1 MRIGLFL
8 IIAATV
14 ARTEAQPSAM
24 LEEALRGVRSIS
36 TLSCAMVRI
45 QSFNGV
51 RKTSRCDFFFDRQR
65 GRRAYSYAAP
75 YEYTFTADDSV
86 FCGVNRKSGQG
97 YSVTTAGDA
106 SHYKALLGSIDMT
119 WPLLRLAGTD
129 TLDLTLKASINNF
142 LYFERPLD
150 EGNEMIKVDRG
161 RGAVVGIEWF
171 DKSGDVRCQT
181 TFDYDTTGGKKPLFP
196 RRIAVKQN
204 PTGII
209 FVDTLLISKVKI
221 NKKLKESAF
230 ELN

>member
-1 MRIGLFL
+1 MA
-8 IIAATV
+8 IALSK
-14 ARTEAQPSAM
+14 AQPSAM
-24 LEEALRGVRSIS
+24 LEQALRGVRSIS
-36 TLSCAMVRI
+36 TLTCTMVRT

-51 RKTSRCDFFFDRQR
+51 RKTSRCDFFFDRQQ
-65 GRRAYSYAAP
+65 GRRAYRYAPP
-75 YEYTFTADDSV
+75 YEYMFTADDSV
-86 FCGVNRKSGQG
+86 FRGVNRKTGQG
-97 YSVTTAGDA
+97 YSVTTAADA

-129 TLDLTLKASINNF
+129 TLDLTLKASINDF

-171 DKSGDVRCQT
+171 DKNGNVRCQT
-181 TFDYDTTGGKKPLFP
+181 TFDYDTTAGKKPLFP

-209 FVDTLLISKVKI
+209 TVDTLMVSKVEI

-230 ELN
+230 AVPEFKPIGR